1 VFWEHVRRGL
11 FPGEAGVAVGVSEG
25 TGRCWFRE
33 AGGVKPRSS
42 KSNMLGPRPRLT
54 LAERVEIQ
62 AGVHAQESL
71 RSIGRRL
78 GRPASTIKREID
90 SNCELRNRHTR
101 LQVGVSAQRRLRRSA
116 KRQDR
121 PRAIPGDGGPR
132 PLRRPRSAPQNP
144 QTGRQ

>member
-1 VFWEHVRRGL
+1 
-11 FPGEAGVAVGVSEG
+11 VAVGVSEG

-101 LQVGVSAQRRLRRSA
+101 LQVGYRRKDAFGARQSGKTARVRYLAMAAHDRSA
-116 KRQDR
+116 TALGAPKPANWPPVTRCV
-121 PRAIPGDGGPR
+121 PRCRLGWN
-132 PLRRPRSAPQNP
+132 SS
-144 QTGRQ
+144 